1 MYSACNGHLYRFT
14 VCSSMHPQRVQNC
27 ELLLKLAIYQLRV
40 PSSHRYRSLTSAF
53 YQSPVLDSRKRFKHT
68 NAAVRGDNHYRGRAF
83 CLLWGFFTFHCDSK
97 KKEKKIRGCE
107 LHFGGSPWPRHYH
120 RIIRNN
126 CFRCGPGSTFVAISA
141 RFHFVSTQATD
152 IVSAA

>member
-1 MYSACNGHLYRFT
+1 MYSACNGHLYRVT

-53 YQSPVLDSRKRFKHT
+53 YQSPVLDSHKRFKHT

-97 KKEKKIRGCE
+97 KRKKNKGVQAPFWRLAVAKALPQDHTQQLLSMWSWQHLCRDISKVP
-107 LHFGGSPWPRHYH
+107 L
-120 RIIRNN
+120 RID
-126 CFRCGPGSTFVAISA
+126 PS
-141 RFHFVSTQATD
+141 H
-152 IVSAA
+152 